1 MKPYCLQLDA
11 SLIEVMDSP
20 PPPAHAWTPGI
31 VADIIHT
38 ILPDLNKAA
47 IAGDG
52 IAILFFGRRTFG
64 EGLLPQQAEEYA
76 TRLSRQ
82 NEWVGQLVLLTA
94 TPLLLTEG
102 RQTLARYKAMMRMNQ
117 HPVFSTSQPRRRT
130 QHYYCSE
137 TESDEDL
144 VGNPPSVTSSRASSI
159 RGRPMSH
166 GGRRGR
172 SNAPSRGT
180 HHQTDLDDTPHDSSV
195 SPTCRMRP
203 PGPTEGRSPHA
214 NEKKDK
220 RGRTAKPSLTDLS
233 SFSDSGA
240 YVQWKE
246 SLNYY

>member
-1 MKPYCLQLDA
+1 M
-11 SLIEVMDSP
+11 
-20 PPPAHAWTPGI
+20 
-31 VADIIHT
+31 ADIICT
-38 ILPDLNKAA
+38 ILPDLNEAA

-52 IAILFFGRRTFG
+52 IVVLFFGRRAFG

-76 TRLSRQ
+76 ARLSRQ
-82 NEWVGQLVLLTA
+82 IEWVGQLVLLMA

-102 RQTLARYKAMMRMNQ
+102 RQTFARYKTMMRMNQ
-117 HPVFSTSQPRRRT
+117 HPVFSTSQPKRRT
-130 QHYYCSE
+130 QHYYCLE

-144 VGNPPSVTSSRASSI
+144 VGNTPSVASSRASSI
-159 RGRPMSH
+159 RGRPMSC
-166 GGRRGR
+166 GGRKGR
-172 SNAPSRGT
+172 SNAPSRGA

-233 SFSDSGA
+233 SLSDSGA
-240 YVQWKE
+240 YVHWKE
-246 SLNYY
+246 SLNYYLSSQME